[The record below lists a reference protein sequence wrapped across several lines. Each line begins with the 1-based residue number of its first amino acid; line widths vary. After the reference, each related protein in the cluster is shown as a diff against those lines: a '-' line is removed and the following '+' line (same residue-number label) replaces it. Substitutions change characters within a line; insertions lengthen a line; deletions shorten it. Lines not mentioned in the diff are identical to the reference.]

1 MTSIFDKYGRVKRMR
16 NYWEQ
21 TENKDDLERGMF
33 IILPLRYEETAGFS
47 NVSIV
52 IIRILHP

>member
-1 MTSIFDKYGRVKRMR
+1 MR

-33 IILPLRYEETAGFS
+33 IILSLRY
-47 NVSIV
+47 V
-52 IIRILHP
+52 IFKKSGCIRMYS

>member
-1 MTSIFDKYGRVKRMR
+1 MKD
-16 NYWEQ
+16 YWEQ
-21 TENKDDLERGMF
+21 TENKGDLERGMF
-33 IILPLRYEETAGFS
+33 VILPLRYEETAGFS